1 MEDNS
6 QNEKAAIANFL
17 GSIMSKSKEIDSGT
31 VVPVSKQNTDSL
43 ITRVASEIDAKFTPP
58 TPSQMPPVGPPGGVD
73 VAAQMIPYDTP
84 LESLGIESPKEV
96 NNTTSLPSQPV
107 GSAPPVPKQSDP
119 DQLEFDFTEPNSQT
133 NIILSEISLL
143 NNKINKL
150 ISIVEELQETK
161 SKPRTTAKRT
171 TAKRAT
177 KTPTKKVT
185 KKK

>member
-1 MEDNS
+1 MDNS

-43 ITRVASEIDAKFTPP
+43 ITRVASEIDAKFTPSTP
-58 TPSQMPPVGPPGGVD
+58 TQMPPVGLPGGVD
-73 VAAQMIPYDTP
+73 VAAQIIPYDAP
-84 LESLGIESPKEV
+84 LESLGIEPPKEV
-96 NNTTSLPSQPV
+96 SNT
-107 GSAPPVPKQSDP
+107 APQSVSNTQLVPDQIDP

-133 NIILSEISLL
+133 NIILGEINLL

-150 ISIVEELQETK
+150 LSIVEELQEAK
-161 SKPRTTAKRT
+161 SKPRT

>member
-43 ITRVASEIDAKFTPP
+43 ITRVASEIDAKFAPP
-58 TPSQMPPVGPPGGVD
+58 TPSQMPPVGLPGGVD
-73 VAAQMIPYDTP
+73 VAAQMIPYDAP
-84 LESLGIESPKEV
+84 LESLGIEPPKEA
-96 NNTTSLPSQPV
+96 NNTTSLPTQPV
-107 GSAPPVPKQSDP
+107 GNTPPIPKQSDP

-150 ISIVEELQETK
+150 ISIVEELQEAK
-161 SKPRTTAKRT
+161 SKPRTTT
-171 TAKRAT
+171 KRAR